1 MDNAQ
6 ETTAAPSLGVHPGI
20 LVPATFPPFDRYV
33 LQRDG
38 GGFRLFQRAGDP
50 VYANIFDRLEQAG
63 AEMVYLCGSDR
74 GACLDY
80 VEHHLTH
87 LTEETCLPSGQAAEW
102 VYHLACRAMEELLE
116 DPDSAER
123 YTRLEGL
130 VDAITQAAM
139 RDPGGQWRMLEC
151 APLKHKTNS
160 HSINVAVLLTGFA
173 RAVLRVS
180 DRKVLTEVA
189 IGGALHDLGKTRVP
203 LAILDKPAALT
214 RTEFAEVKKHPRY
227 GLDIAKPYLHKGS
240 IARHIIAQHHE
251 NVSGNGYPDGRAGES
266 IDLFAR
272 VARVV
277 DVFDAL
283 TSHRPYSDAIDTFS
297 ALNQMVVEM
306 RPQFDMP
313 ILRKFIRYL
322 SADWDHDSPAAVSTV
337 PAEAHVDSLPAILM
351 GPPLDAEEVAAKE
364 QPAAPEEPVLEPAAA
379 EAPEEDYVVEP
390 FPADEATVQFA
401 LPGTPAAEAHRAA
414 AHRAEEPLVVTI
426 RRHIEA
432 VPLLDPSSVRREF
445 PAPERV
451 PPPPPPIP
459 APSRQPLLVADRA
472 DLDAR
477 LEKIQEMCDW
487 QDGTSA
493 LMGGI
498 MRALSEAVAD
508 LPPRGAETAQPQ
520 PAQQA
525 PAAPPRGQS
534 AVEAAHR
541 LFPLVWEI
549 DEWRRTFA
557 AGGDGSAQSSRMRAE
572 TLTCLGAVRQ
582 SVVEVLRGYHVS
594 VIETAESYD
603 PVLHTVAGRI
613 PTTGASDAAAHV
625 QRVGFMHSL
634 GDAYEVIEPALVML
648 RVEKRQAG

>member
-6 ETTAAPSLGVHPGI
+6 ESTVAPSLGVHPGI

-33 LQRDG
+33 LERDG
-38 GGFRLFQRAGDP
+38 GGFRLFQRADEP
-50 VYANIFDRLEQAG
+50 VYANIFDRLEKAG
-63 AEMVYLCGSDR
+63 AEMVYLCGKDR

-80 VEHHLTH
+80 VEEHLAH
-87 LTEETCLPSGQAAEW
+87 LTEEASLPSGQAAEW

-116 DPDSAER
+116 EPDSTER
-123 YTRLEGL
+123 YARLEGL

-173 RAVLRVS
+173 RTVLRVS

-214 RTEFAEVKKHPRY
+214 RTEFAEVKKHPKY

-322 SADWDHDSPAAVSTV
+322 SADWDHDPPAAVAAV
-337 PAEAHVDSLPAILM
+337 PAEPTVESLPALLT
-351 GPPLDAEEVAAKE
+351 GPPLDAEKVA
-364 QPAAPEEPVLEPAAA
+364 EEEEPAAA
-379 EAPEEDYVVEP
+379 EEPAPEPVAAEAPEDDYVVEP

-401 LPGTPAAEAHRAA
+401 LPGTPAAEARRAA
-414 AHRAEEPLVVTI
+414 AHRAEEPMVVTV

-432 VPLLDPSSVRREF
+432 VPLLDPASIRQEF
-445 PAPERV
+445 PAPERPRPPLPRTGGAV
-451 PPPPPPIP
+451 PAAHTDGRAGRPGRAAGEDPGDVRLAGRHQRPDGRHHARPQRGRRRP
-459 APSRQPLLVADRA
+459 ASARRRDGPTSARPAGSALAAARAIGRRGGTPALPARLGGRRVAPHLRRRRGRQPAVLPHA
-472 DLDAR
+472 
-477 LEKIQEMCDW
+477 
-487 QDGTSA
+487 
-493 LMGGI
+493 GGD
-498 MRALSEAVAD
+498 AD
-508 LPPRGAETAQPQ
+508 LPERRAPERRRGPAGLPRQRHRDGRQLR
-520 PAQQA
+520 
-525 PAAPPRGQS
+525 PRP
-534 AVEAAHR
+534 AHR
-541 LFPLVWEI
+541 
-549 DEWRRTFA
+549 RRPHP
-557 AGGDGSAQSSRMRAE
+557 DHR
-572 TLTCLGAVRQ
+572 RQ
-582 SVVEVLRGYHVS
+582 
-594 VIETAESYD
+594 
-603 PVLHTVAGRI
+603 
-613 PTTGASDAAAHV
+613 
-625 QRVGFMHSL
+625 
-634 GDAYEVIEPALVML
+634 
-648 RVEKRQAG
+648 